1 MVIIEKKGGSSMKI
15 REIRD
20 VLNAEVLWGEDLLD
34 NEVHYAFSSDL
45 MSDVL
50 AFAKRGT
57 ILLTGLINS
66 QVIRTAEMADINAIL
81 FVRGKVPDKEV
92 IRLAQESSI
101 VILTTKYTLY
111 TTSGI
116 LYNHGLRGI
125 EAYNT

>member
-1 MVIIEKKGGSSMKI
+1 MKI
-15 REIRD
+15 KEIRD

-34 NEVHYAFSSDL
+34 NEVYYAFGSDL

-50 AFAKRGT
+50 AFVKRGT
-57 ILLTGLINS
+57 ILLTGLTNS

-101 VILTTKYTLY
+101 VVLATKYTLY